1 MPREA
6 NEFQTNYYI
15 SHVSGAGKINSKII
29 TKIYPAQEGPEA
41 LVEAATTMVGAGVS
55 ERVPGSTRTA

>member
-15 SHVSGAGKINSKII
+15 SHISGAGKIKSKII

-41 LVEAATTMVGAGVS
+41 LAEAAAMMVGAGAS
-55 ERVPGSTRTA
+55 GRVPGSTRAP